1 MAITLEK
8 AKLYLKIDGTDDDAL
23 LTDCINAA
31 KAYLIGAVS
40 DFDTSYEKYDDFRE
54 IADQLMYDLI
64 AEYYTN
70 RDARNDSRANLNYM
84 KQSMM
89 TQLQNYAAGGTT

>member
-54 IADQLMYDLI
+54 IADQLMYELI

>member
-40 DFDTSYEKYDDFRE
+40 DFDTSYEKYNDFRE
-54 IADQLMYDLI
+54 IADQLMYELI

>member
-1 MAITLEK
+1 MAITLGQ
-8 AKLYLKIDGTDDDAL
+8 AKSYLKIDGTDDDAFL
-23 LTDCINAA
+23 MDCINAA

-40 DFDTSYEKYDDFRE
+40 DFDSSYEKYDDFRE
-54 IADQLMYDLI
+54 IADQLMYELI

-70 RDARNDSRANLNYM
+70 RDARNDSRANHSFM
-84 KQSMM
+84 KSMM

>member
-1 MAITLEK
+1 MAITLEQ
-8 AKLYLKIDGTDDDAL
+8 AKSYLKIDGTDDDAL
-23 LTDCINAA
+23 LTDCISAA

-40 DFDTSYEKYDDFRE
+40 DFDASYEKYDDFRE
-54 IADQLMYDLI
+54 IADQLMYELI

-70 RDARNDSRANLNYM
+70 RDARNDSRANLSFM

>member
-1 MAITLEK
+1 M
-8 AKLYLKIDGTDDDAL
+8 
-23 LTDCINAA
+23 
-31 KAYLIGAVS
+31 S

-54 IADQLMYDLI
+54 IADQLMYELI